1 MLRFRQTH
9 NTHKFWKQ
17 AQMSKLARFSSKIS
31 VCVCLCVYIYM
42 CVHVCVWMCACVQG
56 ALQTKAGI
64 SRGLH
69 KCLSNVNRHIGAS
82 N

>member
-9 NTHKFWKQ
+9 NTHEFWKQ

-42 CVHVCVWMCACVQG
+42 CVHVCMDVRVCARSSPNKSWHLPWPAQMFV
-56 ALQTKAGI
+56 
-64 SRGLH
+64 
-69 KCLSNVNRHIGAS
+69 
-82 N
+82 